1 MLLVLFLW
9 EIKMKA
15 IVYVDGKSSPP
26 FENKSEEVS
35 IISSEEIDSLPSAV
49 FEEVELLDVLEFSDR
64 SEILEVA
71 ISKLRHGGKIKI
83 TGTDALQVIK
93 SAAFGACDL
102 EHASNVMLKGRKNLV
117 SAHNLKGRLSS
128 VGMTV
133 TLVGILGYKY
143 VVEAQRQ

>member
-26 FENKSEEVS
+26 FTNKSEDLSVL
-35 IISSEEIDSLPSAV
+35 SSENIDSLPDAV
-49 FEEVELLDVLEFSDR
+49 FEEIELLDVLEFSER
-64 SEILEVA
+64 PEILEVA
-71 ISKLRHGGKIKI
+71 IKKLRHGGKIKI

-93 SAAFGACDL
+93 SAAFGMCDL
-102 EHASNVMLKGRKNLV
+102 EHASSVMLGGRNKLV
-117 SAHNLKGRLSS
+117 SAHNLKEGLSS
-128 VGMTV
+128 VGLNV
-133 TLVGILGYKY
+133 TLVGIMGYKY

>member
-26 FENKSEEVS
+26 FTNKSEDLSVL
-35 IISSEEIDSLPSAV
+35 SSENIDSLPDAV
-49 FEEVELLDVLEFSDR
+49 FEEIELLDVLEFSER
-64 SEILEVA
+64 PEILGVA
-71 ISKLRHGGKIKI
+71 IKKLRHGGKIKI

-93 SAAFGACDL
+93 SAAFGMCDL
-102 EHASNVMLKGRKNLV
+102 EHASSVMLGGRNKLV
-117 SAHNLKGRLSS
+117 SAHNLKEGLSS
-128 VGMTV
+128 VGLNV
-133 TLVGILGYKY
+133 TLVGIVGYKY

>member
-26 FENKSEEVS
+26 FTNKSEDLSVL
-35 IISSEEIDSLPSAV
+35 SSENIDSLPDAV
-49 FEEVELLDVLEFSDR
+49 FEEIELLDVLEFSER
-64 SEILEVA
+64 PEILEVA
-71 ISKLRHGGKIKI
+71 IKKLRHGGKIKI

-93 SAAFGACDL
+93 SAAFGTCDL
-102 EHASNVMLKGRKNLV
+102 EHASSVMLGGRNKLV
-117 SAHNLKGRLSS
+117 SAHNLKEGLSS
-128 VGMTV
+128 VGLNV
-133 TLVGILGYKY
+133 TLVSIVGYKY

>member
-26 FENKSEEVS
+26 FTNKSEDLSVL
-35 IISSEEIDSLPSAV
+35 SSENIDSLPDAV
-49 FEEVELLDVLEFSDR
+49 FEEIELLDVLEFSER
-64 SEILEVA
+64 PEILEVA
-71 ISKLRHGGKIKI
+71 IKKLRHGGKIKI

-93 SAAFGACDL
+93 SAAFGMCDL
-102 EHASNVMLKGRKNLV
+102 EHASSVMLGGRNKLV
-117 SAHNLKGRLSS
+117 SAHNLKEGLSS
-128 VGMTV
+128 VGLNV
-133 TLVGILGYKY
+133 TLVGIVGYKY

>member
-26 FENKSEEVS
+26 FTNKSEDLSVL
-35 IISSEEIDSLPSAV
+35 SSENIDSLPDAV
-49 FEEVELLDVLEFSDR
+49 FEEIELLDVLEFSER
-64 SEILEVA
+64 PEILEVA
-71 ISKLRHGGKIKI
+71 IKKLRHGGKIRI

-93 SAAFGACDL
+93 SAAFGMCDL
-102 EHASNVMLKGRKNLV
+102 EHASSVMLGGRNKLV
-117 SAHNLKGRLSS
+117 SAHNLKEGLSS
-128 VGMTV
+128 VGLNV
-133 TLVGILGYKY
+133 TLVGIMGYKY